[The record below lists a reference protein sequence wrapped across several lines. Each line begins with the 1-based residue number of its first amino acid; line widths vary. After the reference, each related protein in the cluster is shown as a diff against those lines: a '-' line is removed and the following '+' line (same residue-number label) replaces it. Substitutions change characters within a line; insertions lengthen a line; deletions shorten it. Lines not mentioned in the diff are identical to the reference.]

1 MEPLVSIL
9 VPAYN
14 AENWIGETIQS
25 ALRQTW
31 PRKEIIVVDDS
42 STDNTL
48 AVVREF
54 ASGTVS
60 VVTKPNGGASSTRN
74 KAFSLAQGDFIQWLD
89 ADDLLAP
96 DKIKKQMDAF
106 DETGDNR
113 TLISAAWGR
122 FTYRLD
128 RAEFT
133 PTSLWC
139 DLAPTDWLLR
149 KLRDNVFMQTGVWL
163 VSRELSEVAGEWDTR
178 LLGDDDGEYFCRVI
192 LASNNIRFVPEA
204 KMFYRRAGNASLS
217 YIGTSNRKLE
227 AQFLS
232 MQLHISYLRSLE
244 DSPRV
249 RAACLIFLQDWLI
262 QFYPER
268 PDLVVELEQMAREL
282 GGQLETP
289 KLSWKY
295 TWIQKVF
302 GWRAAKQAQ
311 LRYNQ
316 YKSVF
321 LQKLDKALH
330 GVGSSRDKIAT

>member
-139 DLAPTDWLLR
+139 DLAPT
-149 KLRDNVFMQTGVWL
+149 
-163 VSRELSEVAGEWDTR
+163 
-178 LLGDDDGEYFCRVI
+178 
-192 LASNNIRFVPEA
+192 
-204 KMFYRRAGNASLS
+204 
-217 YIGTSNRKLE
+217 
-227 AQFLS
+227 
-232 MQLHISYLRSLE
+232 
-244 DSPRV
+244 
-249 RAACLIFLQDWLI
+249 
-262 QFYPER
+262 
-268 PDLVVELEQMAREL
+268 
-282 GGQLETP
+282 
-289 KLSWKY
+289 
-295 TWIQKVF
+295 
-302 GWRAAKQAQ
+302 
-311 LRYNQ
+311 
-316 YKSVF
+316 
-321 LQKLDKALH
+321 
-330 GVGSSRDKIAT
+330 